1 MRVAWTVL
9 LGVVAVSLG
18 LPGCGPAVS
27 KSELGNVVFTVP
39 EVPGANQPYLL
50 PESNAPPGA
59 SDSKLLPFPP
69 KELPHSPPGGA
80 AS

>member
-9 LGVVAVSLG
+9 PGLVAMSLG

-39 EVPGANQPYLL
+39 DVPGANQPYLL
-50 PESNAPPGA
+50 PDINAPPGA
-59 SDSKLLPFPP
+59 TNSKLLPPPP
-69 KELPHSPPGGA
+69 KEPPHSPPVGA